1 VALLGIH
8 LAGGNIMTPEIY
20 LYQIKI
26 INLPF
31 DKIVH
36 VFGSFALTWLIA
48 SLVQNVLKPKTKKG

>member
-1 VALLGIH
+1 
-8 LAGGNIMTPEIY
+8 MTPEIY